1 MGGMTLVSLLCSF
14 FTILSVFMRN
24 KKVFVFSFN
33 LTIALFIV
41 MHCFPELRKKE
52 PWNHWLLL
60 ALSICMIVFYGSFTG
75 VLPVAP
81 IVTFI
86 MAVSC
91 AVLGLYFGA
100 CLAKTSTNREY
111 LIRKLFLGALAGFL
125 TCILLMV
132 YAMYAFKFNAK
143 SPVFIWTMI
152 IYLLAVAYL
161 GYVVVFVILPG
172 HAENK
177 DDIIWGV
184 ITMYTHI
191 AFIVLTLLF
200 IITECVKKCKG
211 EDKERPRR

>member
-1 MGGMTLVSLLCSF
+1 
-14 FTILSVFMRN
+14 
-24 KKVFVFSFN
+24 
-33 LTIALFIV
+33 
-41 MHCFPELRKKE
+41 
-52 PWNHWLLL
+52 
-60 ALSICMIVFYGSFTG
+60 MIVFYGSFTG
-75 VLPVAP
+75 VIPMAP

-132 YAMYAFKFNAK
+132 YAMSAFKFNGK
-143 SPVFIWTMI
+143 SPVFVWTMI
-152 IYLLAVAYL
+152 VYLLAVTYL
-161 GYVVVFVILPG
+161 GYVVVFVVLPG

-184 ITMYTHI
+184 LRMYIHI
-191 AFIVLTLLF
+191 GFIILTLLV
-200 IITECVKKCKG
+200 ILVELGKKCTKK
-211 EDKERPRR
+211 DDERPRR